1 MSFLPHRKSLS
12 RRGFLGTATLAAGAA
27 WCRADGCLA
36 DGGEPSSIDA
46 HVHVW
51 TPDTVAYPLGEGF
64 AKSEMQPLRFTPDE
78 LLAQCRAVGVDR
90 VVLIQMSFYQFDNR
104 YLLDAI
110 AKQPSVFRGV
120 AVIDHKT
127 PEVGKAMR
135 QLQRQGVAGFRL
147 YANAQAVGSWIDS
160 REMAAMWTCAA
171 ETGQAICLLAN
182 PDALPAIE
190 RLCGFFPR
198 TRVVIDHFA
207 RIGMDGTIRATDLD
221 NLCRLAALPQ
231 TFVKT
236 SAFYALGR
244 KQAPYVDLAPMIRRL
259 RDAFGA
265 ERLMWGSD
273 CPYQV
278 ASGHTYAASLSLI
291 RDRLDFLTAE
301 EKKWMLRKTA
311 EKVYWI

>member
-1 MSFLPHRKSLS
+1 MNFLPHRKRWS

-27 WCRADGCLA
+27 WCWADE
-36 DGGEPSSIDA
+36 GEPGSIDA

-51 TPDTVAYPLGEGF
+51 TSDTVAYPLAEGSG
-64 AKSEMQPLRFTPDE
+64 KSAMQPPSFTPDE
-78 LLAQCRAVGVDR
+78 LFAQCRPVGVDR

-110 AKQPSVFRGV
+110 AKHPSVFRGV

-147 YANAQAVGSWIDS
+147 YATAQAVGSWIDS
-160 REMAAMWTCAA
+160 REIAAMWTCAA

-190 RLCGFFPR
+190 RLCGLFPR

-207 RIGMDGTIRATDLD
+207 RIGMDGTIGTTDLD

-231 TFVKT
+231 VFVKT

-244 KQAPYVDLAPMIRRL
+244 KQAPYLDLAPMIRRL

-278 ASGHTYAASLSLI
+278 EHGHTYAASLSLI

-311 EKVYWI
+311 QTVYWI